1 MSGKKVED
9 RYKARSKNIES
20 RGYSSQRGN
29 PNQSRHRSPSI
40 YQKPENQNSRQR
52 ENPSRRN
59 IRQKGRAG
67 CLVSI
72 GLLVVIIIG
81 LYFLI
86 FKTSIFD
93 PKNTNIK
100 NEEPTSSYTAYLQY
114 TPSPTPKLQSTEV
127 PTATPEVVSTIGY
140 VSTEDEDGVV
150 RLRSDA
156 QGAGGV
162 AGEVHNRE
170 VLYLLG
176 KEGNYYKIR
185 HRGEIA
191 YILASYVVEHM
202 PEDNMLCDVVTQEI
216 KYSKLVEVT
225 AIVPDLIVEMPYA
238 TESNHVNKQMYPF
251 ELVLLQETTAYKLK
265 KAQEMFLKDGYSLV
279 IWDAYRPYT
288 VTVENFEVIQNTKL
302 AADPEVGSKHNRG
315 AALDL
320 TLYNLNTGE
329 YVDMPT
335 EVREMN
341 LDLARRN
348 SPYMTYA
355 QRQNMQYMENIMK
368 KAGFSPYAGEWWH
381 YNDMDV
387 ADYPVLDI
395 QFESWEN

>member
-9 RYKARSKNIES
+9 RYKARSKNLES
-20 RGYSSQRGN
+20 RGYTSQRGN

-40 YQKPENQNSRQR
+40 YQNNIQSSRERENQD
-52 ENPSRRN
+52 RRN
-59 IRQKGRAG
+59 VRRKGRAG
-67 CLVSI
+67 CLVSA
-72 GLLVVIIIG
+72 GLLVVVIVG

-86 FKTSIFD
+86 FKTNIFD
-93 PKNTNIK
+93 PKDTKIK
-100 NEEPTSSYTAYLQY
+100 NEEPTLSYSAYVQY
-114 TPSPTPKLQSTEV
+114 TPSPTPNIPATEV
-127 PTATPEVVSTIGY
+127 PTATPMAVSTIGY
-140 VSTEDEDGVV
+140 VSTQDADGVV

-156 QGAGGV
+156 EGLGGV

-176 KEGNYYKIR
+176 KEGKYYKIR
-185 HRGEIA
+185 YRGEIA
-191 YILASYVVEHM
+191 YIQENYVVEHM
-202 PEDNMLCDVVTQEI
+202 PEDNMLCNVVTFEI
-216 KYSKLVEVT
+216 GYSKLVEVT

-251 ELVLLQETTAYKLK
+251 ELVLLQESTAYKLK
-265 KAQEMFLKDGYSLV
+265 KAQEMFLADGYSLV
-279 IWDAYRPYT
+279 MWDAYRPYS
-288 VTVENFEVIQNTKL
+288 VTVETFDVIQDTKL
-302 AADPEVGSKHNRG
+302 AADPDVGSKHNRG
-315 AALDL
+315 AAIDV

-341 LDLARRN
+341 VDLARRN
-348 SPYMTYA
+348 SPYMTYT
-355 QRQNMQYMENIMK
+355 QRKNMEYMEGILA
-368 KAGFSPYAGEWWH
+368 KAGFSPYSGEWWH

-395 QFESWEN
+395 QFEAWEN